1 MDWFM
6 DHMIRPLAIA
16 GAALVLYFALGW
28 VIGPLLRRLVAQ
40 SMQGE
45 DEVEVKKRAD
55 TLVSVMLITLRI
67 TLVAVAVFMIIAE
80 AGVNIGPAIAGFGI
94 AGVAIGFG
102 AQSLVKDVIGGLFVI
117 LENQYRVGD
126 VVQLAGI
133 AGIVEQVSLRRTV
146 LRDLDGIQHI
156 IPNGETSVASNYTK
170 GWSRVNLDIS
180 AAYGEDLDRVI
191 EVMNKVGK
199 ELAED
204 EYWGPKIVTPPQV
217 LRVNK
222 LGDSGIDIKMLGDTK
237 PIEQWAVMGEL
248 RLRIKR
254 VFDAEGIEI
263 PWPHSKVYF
272 GNWPAAEKSGKP
284 DEIAAAKAQEP
295 EPREVSPHQEAKDVL
310 PPEAEE

>member
-6 DHMIRPLAIA
+6 AHGVRMLAIA
-16 GAALVLYFALGW
+16 GVAIVLYFAVGW

-40 SMQGE
+40 AMQGE
-45 DEVEVKKRAD
+45 EEVEVKKRAD

-67 TLVAVAVFMIIAE
+67 TLIAVAVFMIIAE

-117 LENQYRVGD
+117 IENQYRVGD

-156 IPNGETSVASNYTK
+156 IPNGETGVASNYTK
-170 GWSRVNLDIS
+170 GWSRVNLDVS
-180 AAYGEDLDRVI
+180 VAYGEDLDRVI
-191 EVMNKVGK
+191 EVMNRVGK

-254 VFDAEGIEI
+254 TFDAEGIEI
-263 PWPHSKVYF
+263 PWPHTKLYF
-272 GNWPAAEKSGKP
+272 GNWPAGERSGRP
-284 DEIAAAKAQEP
+284 DEVATGREP
-295 EPREVSPHQEAKDVL
+295 ELREVSPHQETKEVL